1 MKKVSI
7 ITVIALLFLVVIFA
21 DTDIVDFQS
30 PVVNTEFSDS
40 ICFQCYEDS
49 ILLIIA
55 DVYRNI
61 AMIDS
66 ISRRVYQNTQTIIEN
81 NRTIDAILYNCSVPD
96 TVYIQP
102 REAVRDTVVR
112 DIQVRRRIND

>member
-1 MKKVSI
+1 MKRISI
-7 ITVIALLFLVVIFA
+7 ITIIALLFLVVLFA
-21 DTDIVDFQS
+21 DTEIRDIRS
-30 PVVNTEFSDS
+30 PVINTELTDS

-49 ILLIIA
+49 IMLIIA
-55 DVYRNI
+55 DIHRSI

-81 NRTIDAILYNCSVPD
+81 NRTIDAILDNCSVPD
-96 TVYIQP
+96 TIFVQP

-112 DIQVRRRIND
+112 EIQIRRSN